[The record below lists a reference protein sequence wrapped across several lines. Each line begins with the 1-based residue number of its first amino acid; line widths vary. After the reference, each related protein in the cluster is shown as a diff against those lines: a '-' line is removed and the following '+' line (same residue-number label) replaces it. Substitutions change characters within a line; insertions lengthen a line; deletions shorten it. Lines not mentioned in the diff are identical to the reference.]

1 MNTSPF
7 PTTGYKHRSRFEA
20 TRKVLLAALALCG
33 SAAAATGQGQ
43 QGATGV
49 PAIQLEGD
57 SYVLNFSEDPSE
69 RLSLEEFVKLCQ
81 EATGRNFTYND
92 TTQASLAS
100 GNVVMFGPKRIPKED
115 FYAFFQIQMF
125 INDFVCVEVGPPHI
139 SVILIQALTAGQR
152 GANNLK
158 QKAIHVLPS
167 ELEDYADQPATLI
180 TTVLNLP
187 NTDVRQLSTSLRAM
201 LTDTN
206 TQTLLPAGDTS
217 IILQGFGSY
226 IYSLARLLQIVDDE
240 SAGPDPVLPVSE
252 IIPLE
257 FAAAEDI
264 ADLLEELL
272 DQLQNQG
279 RNRRG
284 RNANRAQQPDQQQQV
299 GALAGGDSTATI
311 LVYSRTNSLLVMAM
325 PDEMPRIKDLVARL
339 DVEIVERE
347 RSYHIYN
354 LENVK
359 AEELSEVL
367 NEFLDNASRV
377 EQQQAPNN
385 PAGGRGN
392 ASSGSEFVVVDDAET
407 NSLLIAASRTRYE
420 ELLSLIRRL
429 DRRQHQVLIETA
441 LIELTGDDL
450 LDIGV
455 ELGFAKIP
463 GVDSQSGFGVTNFG
477 LSTFQDTDG
486 DGLADSRIPSL
497 GTGISAGILD
507 GEDFSL
513 PMLISL
519 VETKQ
524 NSNVLNV
531 PSVLVNNNGRARV
544 EALERQ
550 PTTTVTQSGGVGG
563 TQENFADYQDA
574 GITMEISPSISASNY
589 LRLDLYLKVSTFQG
603 SFSGSIPPPQ
613 LERTLATTVNV
624 PDGDTMV
631 IGGIVVDN
639 RTDTRSQIPWVGNL
653 PILGRLFGRDTNS
666 RSRTALYFFVT
677 PTILEDADFADLA
690 ELSYRKKLEAAENI
704 GLDSMQRIDPKF
716 GRTDDTGPVD
726 LNGFDLPLYT
736 SPTRGEV
743 DGSQVGLDPIKVH
756 GALMNGNTA
765 PINANSTTFLDT
777 DEDGLPDS
785 PVEEPLM
792 EGTLKVVDVPQETEA
807 AATTN
812 DDASGV

>member
-1 MNTSPF
+1 MNASI
-7 PTTGYKHRSRFEA
+7 
-20 TRKVLLAALALCG
+20 LALPLLTLVG
-33 SAAAATGQGQ
+33 AAWAAPQPTPSASAPELVLDPSRTFLVQDDDEA
-43 QGATGV
+43 V
-49 PAIQLEGD
+49 PAIQQDGD
-57 SYVLNFSEDPSE
+57 SFILNFPDPGDAAGKGMT
-69 RLSLEEFVKLCQ
+69 LVEFVDACQ
-81 EATGRNFTYND
+81 QVTEINFTYTDETANFLQNAKIRLMG
-92 TTQASLAS
+92 TK
-100 GNVVMFGPKRIPKED
+100 VVPKER
-115 FYAFFQIQMF
+115 FYSFFQILMI
-125 INDFVCVEVGPPHI
+125 INDFVCIEKGEGALSI
-139 SVILIQALTAGQR
+139 IEIQALQAARQIRSDSILVTPEELDNY
-152 GANNLK
+152 AN
-158 QKAIHVLPS
+158 
-167 ELEDYADQPATLI
+167 QPATLI
-180 TTVLNLP
+180 TTVINLP
-187 NTDVRQLSTSLRAM
+187 NTDVRQLSNSMRTM
-201 LTDTN
+201 ITDQN
-206 TQTLLPAGDTS
+206 TQQMLPAGATNS
-217 IILQGFGSY
+217 MVLTGFGSDVVA
-226 IYSLARLLQIVDDE
+226 LARMLMIVDEASRIDE
-240 SAGPDPVLPVSE
+240 VLPVFE
-252 IIPLE
+252 VIRLE
-257 FAAAEDI
+257 FAAADEVSS
-264 ADLLEELL
+264 LVEELL
-272 DQLQNQG
+272 EAQQG
-279 RNRRG
+279 AANRRAG
-284 RNANRAQQPDQQQQV
+284 QPAQ
-299 GALAGGDSTATI
+299 GATGQLGGQTEAKIMVDP
-311 LVYSRTNSLLVMAM
+311 RTNSLLVMAM

-385 PAGGRGN
+385 PQGGRGN

-550 PTTTVTQSGGVGG
+550 PTTTVTQTGGVGG
-563 TQENFADYQDA
+563 SQENFNDYQDA

-613 LERTLATTVNV
+613 LERTLETTVNV

-704 GLDSMQRIDPKF
+704 GLDRMQRIDPKF
-716 GRTDDTGPVD
+716 GRTEDTGPVD

-812 DDASGV
+812 DDASDV

>member
-1 MNTSPF
+1 MNASI
-7 PTTGYKHRSRFEA
+7 
-20 TRKVLLAALALCG
+20 LALPLLTLVG
-33 SAAAATGQGQ
+33 AAWAAPQPTPSASAPELVLDPSRTFLVQDDDEA
-43 QGATGV
+43 V
-49 PAIQLEGD
+49 PAIQQDGD
-57 SYVLNFSEDPSE
+57 SFILNFPDPGDAAGKGMT
-69 RLSLEEFVKLCQ
+69 LVEFVDACQ
-81 EATGRNFTYND
+81 QVTEINFTYTDETANFLQNAKIRLMG
-92 TTQASLAS
+92 TK
-100 GNVVMFGPKRIPKED
+100 VVPKER
-115 FYAFFQIQMF
+115 FYSFFQILMI
-125 INDFVCVEVGPPHI
+125 INDFVCIEKGEGALSI
-139 SVILIQALTAGQR
+139 IEIQALQAARQIRSDSILVTPEELDNY
-152 GANNLK
+152 AN
-158 QKAIHVLPS
+158 
-167 ELEDYADQPATLI
+167 QPATLI
-180 TTVLNLP
+180 TTVINLP
-187 NTDVRQLSTSLRAM
+187 NTDVRQLSNSMRTM
-201 LTDTN
+201 ITDQN
-206 TQTLLPAGDTS
+206 TQQMLPAGATNS
-217 IILQGFGSY
+217 MVLTGFGSDVVA
-226 IYSLARLLQIVDDE
+226 LARMLMIVDEASRIDE
-240 SAGPDPVLPVSE
+240 VLPVFE
-252 IIPLE
+252 VIRLE
-257 FAAAEDI
+257 FAAADEVSS
-264 ADLLEELL
+264 LVEELL
-272 DQLQNQG
+272 EAQQG
-279 RNRRG
+279 AANRRAG
-284 RNANRAQQPDQQQQV
+284 QPAQ
-299 GALAGGDSTATI
+299 GATGQLGGQTEAKIMVDP
-311 LVYSRTNSLLVMAM
+311 RTNSLLVMAM

-385 PAGGRGN
+385 PQGGRGN

-550 PTTTVTQSGGVGG
+550 PTTTVTQTGGVGG
-563 TQENFADYQDA
+563 SQENFNDYQDA

-613 LERTLATTVNV
+613 LERTLETTVNV

-704 GLDSMQRIDPKF
+704 GLDRMQRIDPKF

-756 GALMNGNTA
+756 GALMNGNAA
-765 PINANSTTFLDT
+765 PINANTTTFLDT
-777 DEDGLPDS
+777 DQDGLPDS
-785 PVEEPLM
+785 TGVEPLM